1 MHELSI
7 AQALIDQV
15 GAAAKAQGATRVL
28 SIRVVV
34 GALSGVDPE
43 ALRMVFP
50 LASEETLLAG
60 SALEVES
67 VAASVRCKACGDVSV
82 PDAPF
87 VYCAACGS
95 HEVEIEA
102 GRELYIR
109 SAEIETETGEAHEE
123 P

>member
-15 GAAAKAQGATRVL
+15 SVAAKAQGARRVL

-50 LASEETLLAG
+50 LAAEDSLLAG
-60 SALEVES
+60 AALEVES
-67 VAASVRCKACGDVSV
+67 VAASVRCTACGGISV

-87 VYCAACGS
+87 VYCATCGS
-95 HEVEIEA
+95 GEVRIES
-102 GRELYIR
+102 GRELSIR
-109 SAEIETETGEAHEE
+109 SAEIETEAG
-123 P
+123 